1 MTIREILIK
10 YMEKLSS
17 ISDTPK
23 LDTEILLQKALGDV
37 DRLYIQLN
45 LDKKLS
51 DEELKCF
58 NEMIND
64 RLNGRPIAYIVKN
77 REFMALDFYVE
88 EGVLIP
94 RPDTEPLVEEVIEL
108 SKGMKDVTIV
118 DIGTGSGAISVSLA
132 KYIKNSYVYSLDIS
146 DKALS
151 IGKKNAVNNE
161 VDDKIEFIKSDVFTG
176 IKDRNLKLDIIVS
189 NPPYIKKEDI
199 KTLHTQVK
207 DYEPY
212 IALEGGEDG
221 LDFYRTITEKSLKY
235 LKSNGVLAFEVGH
248 DQASDVCNIMENH
261 GYKKIYT
268 KKDLQGIDR
277 VVIGFKL

>member
-161 VDDKIEFIKSDVFTG
+161 VDDRIEFIKSDVFTG

>member
-235 LKSNGVLAFEVGH
+235 LKLNGILAFEVGQ
-248 DQASDVCNIMENH
+248 DQANDVCTIMKNH

>member
-51 DEELKCF
+51 NEELKCF

-176 IKDRNLKLDIIVS
+176 IKDRNIKLDIIVS

-221 LDFYRTITEKSLKY
+221 LDFYRTITEESLKY
-235 LKSNGVLAFEVGH
+235 LKSNGILAFEVGH
-248 DQASDVCNIMENH
+248 DQANDVCTIMKNH

>member
-45 LDKKLS
+45 LDKKLG

-221 LDFYRTITEKSLKY
+221 LDFYRTITEESLKY
-235 LKSNGVLAFEVGH
+235 LKSNGILAFEVGH
-248 DQASDVCNIMENH
+248 DQANDVCTIMKNH

>member
-51 DEELKCF
+51 NEELKCF

-151 IGKKNAVNNE
+151 IGK
-161 VDDKIEFIKSDVFTG
+161 
-176 IKDRNLKLDIIVS
+176 RMLL
-189 NPPYIKKEDI
+189 
-199 KTLHTQVK
+199 
-207 DYEPY
+207 
-212 IALEGGEDG
+212 
-221 LDFYRTITEKSLKY
+221 
-235 LKSNGVLAFEVGH
+235 
-248 DQASDVCNIMENH
+248 IM
-261 GYKKIYT
+261 K
-268 KKDLQGIDR
+268 
-277 VVIGFKL
+277 